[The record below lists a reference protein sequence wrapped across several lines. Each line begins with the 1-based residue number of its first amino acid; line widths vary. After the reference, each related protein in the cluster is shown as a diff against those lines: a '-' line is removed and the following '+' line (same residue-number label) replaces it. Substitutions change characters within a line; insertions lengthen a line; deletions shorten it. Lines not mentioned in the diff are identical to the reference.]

1 MTEKFHFLQTVF
13 QKLPFFLDHFL
24 PKFLLIYLPKQE
36 LSLDEAMINWQGWL
50 RYKTYNPGKLTK
62 HRILVWM
69 ISKSE
74 TGYICHLEIYTG
86 EGKKLQETILLVLQ
100 AYLHSQYHIY
110 KDNYYNSMPTS
121 EILLKNKSGVCG
133 TIRQSW
139 LPNQLKEKSKN
150 LQRGEMT
157 FFRKGEVIL
166 IWKYKR
172 RLFCMMKTICE
183 NYFSIYRKGRQEDWP
198 SGN

>member
-1 MTEKFHFLQTVF
+1 
-13 QKLPFFLDHFL
+13 
-24 PKFLLIYLPKQE
+24 
-36 LSLDEAMINWQGWL
+36 
-50 RYKTYNPGKLTK
+50 
-62 HRILVWM
+62 M

-110 KDNYYNSMPTS
+110 QYDYYNSMPTS

-166 IWKYKR
+166 IRKYKR
-172 RLFCMMKTICE
+172 RLFCMMKTICDASIASTEKEDRRTGHQVAKPTCILESNKHMKGLIQSIPGNLQYLLE
-183 NYFSIYRKGRQEDWP
+183 NSKMV
-198 SGN
+198 